1 MEPTRLSIII
11 PCLNESTM
19 VRERLT
25 ALQGLRRAGHELI
38 LVDGGSDDGTLELAG
53 SLVDQMIDS
62 PTGRARQMN
71 AGAKAAQGEILW
83 FLHLD
88 SRLPPGA
95 AQRVIDSVAG
105 GWGRFDV
112 RLSGRHILFRVIE
125 RLMNLRSCVSGIATG
140 DQGIFVHRELFFASD
155 GFPDIPLMED
165 IVLSRRLKR
174 RRRPVCLRPP
184 LVTSS
189 RRWER
194 HGILRTVLLMWYLR
208 LAYFLGA
215 SPEYLARLY
224 NPRNASRPLRDRPV
238 VLS

>member
-1 MEPTRLSIII
+1 M
-11 PCLNESTM
+11 
-19 VRERLT
+19 

-38 LVDGGSDDGTLELAG
+38 LVDGGSDDGTRELAR
-53 SLVDQMIDS
+53 SLVDRLIDS
-62 PTGRARQMN
+62 SAGRARQMN
-71 AGAKAAQGEILW
+71 AGAQVAHGEILW

-95 AQRVIDSVAG
+95 AQQVIDSAGGG

-112 RLSGRHILFRVIE
+112 RLSGRHILFRLIE
-125 RLMNLRSCVSGIATG
+125 RLMNLRSCISGIATG
-140 DQGIFVHRELFFASD
+140 DQGIFVHRELFFAPD

-165 IVLSRRLKR
+165 IVLSRRLR
-174 RRRPVCLRPP
+174 CRRRPVCLRPP

-215 SPEYLARLY
+215 SPDYLARLY
-224 NPRNASRPLRDRPV
+224 NPRNGS
-238 VLS
+238 